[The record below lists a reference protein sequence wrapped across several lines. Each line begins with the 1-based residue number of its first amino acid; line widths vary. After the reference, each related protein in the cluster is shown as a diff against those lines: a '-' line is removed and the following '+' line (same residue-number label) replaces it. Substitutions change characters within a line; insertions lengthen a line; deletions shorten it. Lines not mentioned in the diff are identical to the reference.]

1 MLGPFP
7 GVVLDFFS
15 SSLSF
20 ASVLGIF
27 YCLAPTYIY
36 IYIDNFFFLS
46 KAGSY
51 IFFNILKFND
61 CLFLWLLGFLLCCC
75 LEVRVSHP
83 ALPVFLTV
91 LPDRPH
97 HLPVCAG
104 AVKLKKFPLYCL

>member
-1 MLGPFP
+1 M
-7 GVVLDFFS
+7 LDFFS

-61 CLFLWLLGFLLCCC
+61 CFVFMAAGIPSLLLFGSEGVTSCSSCF
-75 LEVRVSHP
+75 
-83 ALPVFLTV
+83 
-91 LPDRPH
+91 PDSAP
-97 HLPVCAG
+97 
-104 AVKLKKFPLYCL
+104 